1 MNVDEVIQLEDNNNY
16 GLLLKA
22 DIDDRNYFLAV
33 KLNEKE
39 EPTNEYKVLKEI
51 NENTDTYVQEINDPL
66 ILSQLLEE
74 YSMQYDETYND

>member
-22 DIDDRNYFLAV
+22 DLDDCNYFLTV

-51 NENTDTYVQEINDPL
+51 NENNGTYVQEINDPL

>member
-1 MNVDEVIQLEDNNNY
+1 MNVDDVIQLEDNNNY

-22 DIDDRNYFLAV
+22 DLDECNYFLAV

-51 NENTDTYVQEINDPL
+51 NDDAETYVQEINDPL

>member
-51 NENTDTYVQEINDPL
+51 NENNDTYVQEINDPL